1 METQIFAVVSWGCA
15 ATAWLAKALNSHPE
29 VFSTHAVNY
38 YWRKY
43 GAADGSDLID
53 IIDEAAAG
61 VYLAAG
67 DVHGISRERIPEIKV
82 KYADRFRTA
91 VLIRE
96 PVARLKSQVALFK
109 RENYAQWG
117 DLKYVDPLIAAA
129 GIDPQSVTTAQRHF
143 FHGANMLNAIIDE
156 RAVGPIFRMEDVT
169 RNHESFLDLFRHLT
183 ADRVPFSADWG
194 RAAVSA
200 GGINGHRSTQ
210 IEFGPFER
218 KIIDSVVKPEAWH
231 LYRELGYPAAEV

>member
-1 METQIFAVVSWGCA
+1 
-15 ATAWLAKALNSHPE
+15 
-29 VFSTHAVNY
+29 VFCTHAVNY

-43 GAADGSDLID
+43 GEADGTDLVD
-53 IIDEAAAG
+53 IIEAAAAG
-61 VYLAAG
+61 VYPAAG
-67 DVHGISRERIPEIKV
+67 DVHGIGRARIPEIKG
-82 KYADRFRTA
+82 KYGDRFRAA

-96 PVARLKSQVALFK
+96 PLARLKSQVALFE

-129 GIDPQSVTTAQRHF
+129 GIDPHALTSAQRHF

-169 RNHESFLDLFRHLT
+169 RDHERFLDLFRHLT

-194 RAAVSA
+194 RAAISA
-200 GGINGHRSTQ
+200 GGVNRHRSSQ
-210 IEFGPFER
+210 IEFGPFEQ
-218 KIIDSVVKPEAWH
+218 KIINSVVKPEAWD
-231 LYRELGYPAAEV
+231 LYRELGYPAPEA